1 MINFD
6 EIKEMGINELNG
18 GSGITKANMFMDTNI
33 KIMKSVLEKGCS
45 IGEHTHK
52 TSSEIIYIISG
63 TAKCTLD
70 GKEELV
76 HKGECHYCPKGSTHS
91 IANATNEDLV
101 MFDVVPEQ

>member
-33 KIMKSVLEKGCS
+33 KIMKSVLEKGYS

-76 HKGECHYCPKGSTHS
+76 IYRNDRSMYE
-91 IANATNEDLV
+91 
-101 MFDVVPEQ
+101 

>member
-18 GSGITKANMFMDTNI
+18 GNGITKANMFMDENI

-70 GKEELV
+70 GKEEIV
-76 HKGECHYCPKGSTHS
+76 HKRKMSLLSKG
-91 IANATNEDLV
+91 
-101 MFDVVPEQ
+101 

>member
-1 MINFD
+1 
-6 EIKEMGINELNG
+6 
-18 GSGITKANMFMDTNI
+18 
-33 KIMKSVLEKGCS
+33 MKSVLEKGCS
-45 IGEHTHK
+45 VGEHTHK

-70 GKEELV
+70 GKEEIV

-91 IANATNEDLV
+91 IATATNEDLV

>member
-6 EIKEMGINELNG
+6 EIKEVGINSLNG
-18 GSGITKANMFMDTNI
+18 GNGVTKANMYMDNNI
-33 KIMKSVLEKGCS
+33 KIMNSVLEKGCCM
-45 IGEHTHK
+45 GEHTHT

-63 TAKCTLD
+63 TAKCTLN
-70 GKEELV
+70 GKEEIV

-91 IANATNEDLV
+91 IANDGEEDLI